1 MHPKLFL
8 SHPFLP
14 LSYPPACSRQP
25 SRRPHLPG
33 QLNANMSDSSWTT
46 SYICSAS
53 SLEPPTDPSSL
64 FSPPCIGSR
73 PQESY
78 PSPAPSMS
86 SPSRTV
92 QQDLNSTQDQML
104 PNTQDQSHD
113 SYSSSYTDS
122 HVGYDG
128 RPIQGGLSRLEC
140 RGQRCRDGIQN
151 FYQRSSSANS
161 PVSIWHH
168 SNLFI
173 WHSPV
178 AHLHHICSLNVS
190 TSITHRLSW
199 WSVS

>member
-8 SHPFLP
+8 SHPFSP
-14 LSYPPACSRQP
+14 LSYPSACSRQS
-25 SRRPHLPG
+25 SRRPHLHG
-33 QLNANMSDSSWTT
+33 QLDAIMSDSSWNT

-53 SLEPPTDPSSL
+53 SFEPLTDPSPL
-64 FSPPCIGSR
+64 LSPPCIGSR

-113 SYSSSYTDS
+113 TYSSSYAN
-122 HVGYDG
+122 VGYDG
-128 RPIQGGLSRLEC
+128 RPIPGRLSRPEY
-140 RGQRCRDGIQN
+140 RGQRCRDGVQN
-151 FYQRSSSANS
+151 FYQRGSPAYS
-161 PVSIWHH
+161 PVSIWCH

-173 WHSPV
+173 
-178 AHLHHICSLNVS
+178 
-190 TSITHRLSW
+190 
-199 WSVS
+199 

>member
-1 MHPKLFL
+1 MLPKLFL

-14 LSYPPACSRQP
+14 PSYPPACSRQS

-33 QLNANMSDSSWTT
+33 QLNAIMNNSSWNT

-53 SLEPPTDPSSL
+53 SFEPPTDPSSL

-92 QQDLNSTQDQML
+92 QQELNNTQDQML

-113 SYSSSYTDS
+113 SYSYADS
-122 HVGYDG
+122 HVDYDG
-128 RPIQGGLSRLEC
+128 RPFSGRLSRLEY

-151 FYQRSSSANS
+151 LYQRGSSAYS
-161 PVSIWHH
+161 PVSIWCH
-168 SNLFI
+168 
-173 WHSPV
+173 
-178 AHLHHICSLNVS
+178 
-190 TSITHRLSW
+190 
-199 WSVS
+199 